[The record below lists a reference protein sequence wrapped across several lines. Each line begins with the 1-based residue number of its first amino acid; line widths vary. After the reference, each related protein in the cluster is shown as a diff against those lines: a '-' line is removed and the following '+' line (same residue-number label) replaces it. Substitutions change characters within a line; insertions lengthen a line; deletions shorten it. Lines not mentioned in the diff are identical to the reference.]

1 MRKLRKISE
10 EKIYLT
16 ILSDEFL
23 LGNFLV
29 LRKDLTNPFDTEAII
44 SNEVFSDEQD
54 FNSDDQSEFI
64 DEVAY
69 VANSVGTVVRG
80 TYSAGRIYDKFKEEL
95 VVKVIFGFKGRS
107 VVEVLGEIL
116 PDSEDDES

>member
-44 SNEVFSDEQD
+44 SNDVFSDEQD